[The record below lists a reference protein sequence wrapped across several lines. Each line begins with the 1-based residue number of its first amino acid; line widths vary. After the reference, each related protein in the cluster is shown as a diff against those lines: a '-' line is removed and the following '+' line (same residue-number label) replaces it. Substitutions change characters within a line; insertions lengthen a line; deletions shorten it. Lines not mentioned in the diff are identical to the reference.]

1 MNNLKIFENA
11 EFGQIRTVTVN
22 DVVYFI
28 GKDVATVL
36 GYSNTRD
43 ALTKRVDDED
53 KIDGVAIC
61 DSIGREQKPTLINES
76 GLYSLVLS
84 SKLPNA
90 KKFKRWITSEV
101 LPAIRQNGFYYNGL
115 STEMKAIIMHDKK
128 LVQINERLDTLENT
142 MTIDFKRQRQLEK
155 AVNKVV
161 IEALGGKESLA
172 YKRIARKVFAEC
184 NRDIKD
190 YFQVN
195 SRNDIAAKDFEK
207 AVLYIAK
214 WKPCTNTLME
224 IDVCNRW

>member
-1 MNNLKIFENA
+1 MYKLKIFESA
-11 EFGQIRTVTVN
+11 EFGQIRTVMLN
-22 DVVYFI
+22 NEVYFV
-28 GKDVATVL
+28 GKDVASAL
-36 GYSNTRD
+36 GYSEPRK
-43 ALTKRVDDED
+43 AVSRHVEEDDGI
-53 KIDGVAIC
+53 KHPIT
-61 DSIGREQKPTLINES
+61 DSLGRTQEMTVINES

-84 SKLPNA
+84 SKLESA
-90 KKFKRWITSEV
+90 KRFKRWITSEV

-172 YKRIARKVFAEC
+172 YKKIARKVFAEC

>member
-1 MNNLKIFENA
+1 M
-11 EFGQIRTVTVN
+11 GRQIA
-22 DVVYFI
+22 DS
-28 GKDVATVL
+28 L
-36 GYSNTRD
+36 GRMQNTQ
-43 ALTKRVDDED
+43 V
-53 KIDGVAIC
+53 
-61 DSIGREQKPTLINES
+61 INES

-84 SKLPNA
+84 SKLESA
-90 KKFKRWITSEV
+90 KRFKRWITSEV
-101 LPAIRQNGFYYNGL
+101 LPSIRQSGFYYDGL

-128 LVQINERLDTLENT
+128 LVQMNERLNTLENT

>member
-11 EFGQIRTVTVN
+11 EFGQVRTVILN
-22 DVVYFI
+22 NEAYFV
-28 GKDVATVL
+28 GSDVAKAL
-36 GYSNTRD
+36 GYSEPRK
-43 ALTKRVDDED
+43 AVSRHVEEDDGI
-53 KIDGVAIC
+53 KHPIT
-61 DSIGREQKPTLINES
+61 DSLGRTQEMTVINES

-84 SKLPNA
+84 SKLESA
-90 KKFKRWITSEV
+90 KRFKRWITSEV

-172 YKRIARKVFAEC
+172 YKKIARKVFAEC

>member
-1 MNNLKIFENA
+1 MYKLKIFESA
-11 EFGQIRTVTVN
+11 EFGQIRTVILN
-22 DVVYFI
+22 NEAYFV
-28 GKDVATVL
+28 GSDVAKAL
-36 GYSNTRD
+36 GYSEPRK
-43 ALTKRVDDED
+43 AVSRHVEEDDGI
-53 KIDGVAIC
+53 KHPIT
-61 DSIGREQKPTLINES
+61 DSLGRTQEMTVINES

-84 SKLPNA
+84 SKLESA
-90 KKFKRWITSEV
+90 KRFKRWVTSEV
-101 LPAIRQNGFYYNGL
+101 LPSIRQNGFYLDGL
-115 STEMKAIIMHDKK
+115 STEMKAIIMQDKK
-128 LVQINERLDTLENT
+128 IVKINERLDTLENT